1 MENTTTS
8 DTTNASPDPK
18 PHDRRAETSPENGAK
33 SKGPKTEAGKKK
45 SAANSF
51 KHGLYARDIVLA
63 TEKQSEYDDLQQAFL
78 ESFAP
83 ANLEEHEL
91 VIDMVNARW
100 RMRRVERHEQGLLNL
115 EMSRALRDAP
125 SEFEA
130 MDAVTLEALAI
141 QRLSA
146 TPALENIN
154 RMAQRFE
161 RTYFRCREALL
172 KLQRARGAAEPEP
185 TAEPAPAAV
194 RDEPISAPP
203 PPAPPPRAAGW
214 RRWFPVLAM
223 FVLFV
228 VRFAVDSRH
237 FAVLSAPAAPFH
249 NRR

>member
-1 MENTTTS
+1 MENVIEETTT
-8 DTTNASPDPK
+8 TAR

-33 SKGPKTEAGKKK
+33 SKGPKTDAGKKK
-45 SAANSF
+45 SAANSL
-51 KHGLYARDIVLA
+51 KHGLYSRDIVLA
-63 TEKQSEYDDLQQAFL
+63 TEKQSEYDALQREFL
-78 ESFAP
+78 DSFAP
-83 ANLEEHEL
+83 ATLEEHEL
-91 VIDMVNARW
+91 VIDMVHARW

-172 KLQRARGAAEPEP
+172 KLQRQRGIAAPEHSAEPEP
-185 TAEPAPAAV
+185 EPAPQPM
-194 RDEPISAPP
+194 RDEPTSPKAPP
-203 PPAPPPRAAGW
+203 PPAGW
-214 RRWFPVLAM
+214 RRWFPILAT
-223 FVLFV
+223 FVLSLRLFTT
-228 VRFAVDSRH
+228 VREYPKPSGR
-237 FAVLSAPAAPFH
+237 P
-249 NRR
+249 